1 MTTDLEARG
10 RPRPL
15 CAEVS
20 RESDEA
26 LAATASRIENW
37 VLLEYRGLWS
47 REILGGSSLSDQV
60 KAYLCEQLA
69 ALPRSRLLF
78 VRRPERRQHP
88 EYALYVARTAERGSV
103 MLGAEL
109 DGYPELVGLDLA
121 AALETG
127 AAGWARPIEGPL
139 LVVCTHGKRDRCCA
153 KFGRPLYEAV
163 REQAEEGTVWQASH
177 VGGDRFAGN
186 LVSLP
191 AGLYF
196 GRVERSGVWALLDEV
211 LQGRIPLEHYRGRSC
226 YSFAEQAA
234 ERAVRE
240 TTGATAPDDLV
251 LLSSNPEAEGWLVR
265 FEVNGEVHEVVVA
278 TELGEPTYMTC
289 DAVSPSRPR
298 RFVSRAHRVVSR

>member
-1 MTTDLEARG
+1 MTIDLEAR
-10 RPRPL
+10 RAL

-20 RESDEA
+20 RESAEP

-37 VLLEYRGLWS
+37 ILLEYRGLWS
-47 REILGGSSLSDQV
+47 RDIIAGSGLSDQV
-60 KAYLCEQLA
+60 KAYLREQLA

-88 EYALYVARTAERGSV
+88 EYALYVARTAERGSI

-109 DGYPELVGLDLA
+109 GGYSELLGLDLVG
-121 AALETG
+121 ALETG
-127 AAGWARPIEGPL
+127 AASWARPVEGPL

-153 KFGRPLYEAV
+153 KFGRPLYDAV

-196 GRVERSGVWALLDEV
+196 GRVERSGIWALLDEV
-211 LQGRIPLEHYRGRSC
+211 LAGRIPLEHYRGRSC

-240 TTGATAPDDLV
+240 ATGATAPDDLT
-251 LLSSNPEAEGWLVR
+251 LLSSEPEGDGWVVR
-265 FEVNGEVHEVVVA
+265 FEVSGEVHEVAVA
-278 TELGEPTYMTC
+278 AELGEPTYLTC
-289 DAVSPSRPR
+289 DAASPSGPR
-298 RFVSRAHRVVSR
+298 RFVPRTHRVLSR

>member
-1 MTTDLEARG
+1 VDER
-10 RPRPL
+10 RPL

-20 RESDEA
+20 RESAEP

-37 VLLEYRGLWS
+37 ILLEYRGLWS
-47 REILGGSSLSDQV
+47 RDIVAGSGLSDQV
-60 KAYLCEQLA
+60 KAYLRAQLA

-78 VRRPERRQHP
+78 IRRPERRQHP
-88 EYALYVARTAERGSV
+88 EYAFYVARTAERGSI
-103 MLGAEL
+103 MLGAEFG
-109 DGYPELVGLDLA
+109 GYTELVGLDLA
-121 AALETG
+121 GALDTG
-127 AAGWARPIEGPL
+127 SAGWAHPVEGPL

-153 KFGRPLYEAV
+153 KFGRPLYDEV
-163 REQAEEGTVWQASH
+163 REQAEEDTVWQASH

-191 AGLYF
+191 EGLYF

-211 LQGRIPLEHYRGRSC
+211 LAGRIPLEPYRGRSC

-240 TTGATAPDDLV
+240 ATGASSPDALALV
-251 LLSSNPEAEGWLVR
+251 SSETGADGWLVR
-265 FEVNGEVHEVVVA
+265 FEVSGEMHEVVVA
-278 TELGEPTYMTC
+278 TELGEPTYLTC

-298 RFVSRAHRVVSR
+298 RFVPLRHRVVSR

>member
-1 MTTDLEARG
+1 VNER
-10 RPRPL
+10 RPL

-20 RESDEA
+20 RESAEP

-37 VLLEYRGLWS
+37 ILLEYRGLWS
-47 REILGGSSLSDQV
+47 RDIVGGSGLSDQV
-60 KAYLCEQLA
+60 KAYLREQLD

-88 EYALYVARTAERGSV
+88 EYAFYVARTAERNSM
-103 MLGAEL
+103 MLGAEVG
-109 DGYPELVGLDLA
+109 GYSDLLGLDLA
-121 AALETG
+121 GALETG
-127 AAGWARPIEGPL
+127 SAGWARPVEEPL

-153 KFGRPLYEAV
+153 KFGRPLYDAV
-163 REQAEEGTVWQASH
+163 REQAEEDTVWQASH

-211 LQGRIPLEHYRGRSC
+211 LAGRIPLEHYRGRSC

-240 TTGATAPDDLV
+240 TAGATAPEDLA
-251 LLSSNPEAEGWLVR
+251 LLSSEPETDGWLVR
-265 FEVNGEVHEVVVA
+265 FEVSGVVHEVAVA
-278 TELGEPTYMTC
+278 AELGEPTYLTC
-289 DAVSPSRPR
+289 DAASPSRPR
-298 RFVSRAHRVVSR
+298 RFVPLTHRVVSR

>member
-1 MTTDLEARG
+1 MDER
-10 RPRPL
+10 RPL

-20 RESDEA
+20 RESAEP

-37 VLLEYRGLWS
+37 ILLEYRGLWS
-47 REILGGSSLSDQV
+47 RDIVAGSSLSDQV
-60 KAYLCEQLA
+60 KAYLREQLG

-78 VRRPERRQHP
+78 VRRPERRQHA
-88 EYALYVARTAERGSV
+88 EYAFYVARTAERNSV

-109 DGYPELVGLDLA
+109 GGYAELLGLDLA
-121 AALETG
+121 GALETG
-127 AAGWARPIEGPL
+127 AAGWARPVEGPL

-153 KFGRPLYEAV
+153 KFGRPLYDAV
-163 REQAEEGTVWQASH
+163 HEQAEEDTVWQASH

-211 LQGRIPLEHYRGRSC
+211 LAGRIPLEHYRGRSC

-240 TTGATAPDDLV
+240 TTGATAPDDLT
-251 LLSSNPEAEGWLVR
+251 LLPSESRADGWLVR
-265 FEVNGEVHEVVVA
+265 FEVSGEVHEVAVA
-278 TELGEPTYMTC
+278 VELGEPTYLTC
-289 DAVSPSRPR
+289 DAASPSRPR
-298 RFVSRAHRVVSR
+298 RFVPLTHRVVSR

>member
-1 MTTDLEARG
+1 MDER
-10 RPRPL
+10 RPL

-20 RESDEA
+20 RESAEP

-37 VLLEYRGLWS
+37 ILLEYRGLWS
-47 REILGGSSLSDQV
+47 RDIVAGSSLSDQV
-60 KAYLCEQLA
+60 KAYLREQLG

-78 VRRPERRQHP
+78 VRRPERRQHA
-88 EYALYVARTAERGSV
+88 EYAFYVARTAERNSV

-109 DGYPELVGLDLA
+109 GGYAELLGLDLA
-121 AALETG
+121 GALETG
-127 AAGWARPIEGPL
+127 AAGWARPVEGPL

-153 KFGRPLYEAV
+153 KFGRPLYDSV
-163 REQAEEGTVWQASH
+163 REQAEEDTVWQASH

-211 LQGRIPLEHYRGRSC
+211 LAGRIPLEHYRGRSC

-240 TTGATAPDDLV
+240 TTGATAPDDLT
-251 LLSSNPEAEGWLVR
+251 LLSSESRADGWLVR
-265 FEVNGEVHEVVVA
+265 FEVSGEVHEVAVA
-278 TELGEPTYMTC
+278 AELGEPTYLTC
-289 DAVSPSRPR
+289 DAASPSRPR
-298 RFVSRAHRVVSR
+298 RFVPLTHRVVSR

>member
-1 MTTDLEARG
+1 MDER
-10 RPRPL
+10 RPL

-20 RESDEA
+20 RESAEH

-37 VLLEYRGLWS
+37 ILLEYRGLWS
-47 REILGGSSLSDQV
+47 RDILAGSGLSDQV
-60 KAYLCEQLA
+60 KAYLREQLA

-88 EYALYVARTAERGSV
+88 EHALYVARTAERGSIL
-103 MLGAEL
+103 LGAEL
-109 DGYPELVGLDLA
+109 GDYAELRGLDLVD
-121 AALETG
+121 ALETG
-127 AAGWARPIEGPL
+127 AADWASPVEGPL

-153 KFGRPLYEAV
+153 KFGRPLYDAV

-196 GRVERSGVWALLDEV
+196 GRVERAGVWALLDEV
-211 LQGRIPLEHYRGRSC
+211 LAGRVPLERYRGRSC

-240 TTGATAPDDLV
+240 TAGATGPDDLA
-251 LLSSNPEAEGWLVR
+251 LLSSEPEADGWIVR
-265 FEVNGEVHEVVVA
+265 FEVSGSVHEVTVA
-278 TELGEPTYMTC
+278 TELGEPTYLTC
-289 DAVSPSRPR
+289 EAASLSRPR
-298 RFVSRAHRVVSR
+298 RFVPRTHRVVSS

>member
-1 MTTDLEARG
+1 MDER
-10 RPRPL
+10 RPL

-20 RESDEA
+20 RESAEP

-37 VLLEYRGLWS
+37 ILLEYRGLWS
-47 REILGGSSLSDQV
+47 RDIVAGSSLSDQV
-60 KAYLCEQLA
+60 KAYLREQLG

-78 VRRPERRQHP
+78 VRRPERRQHA
-88 EYALYVARTAERGSV
+88 EYAFYVARTAERNSV
-103 MLGAEL
+103 LLGAEL
-109 DGYPELVGLDLA
+109 GGYAELLGLDLA
-121 AALETG
+121 GALETG
-127 AAGWARPIEGPL
+127 AAGWARPVGGPL

-153 KFGRPLYEAV
+153 KFGRPLYDAV
-163 REQAEEGTVWQASH
+163 REQAEEDTVWQASH

-211 LQGRIPLEHYRGRSC
+211 LAGRIPLEHYRGRSC

-240 TTGATAPDDLV
+240 TTGATAPDDLT
-251 LLSSNPEAEGWLVR
+251 LLSSESRADGWLVR
-265 FEVNGEVHEVVVA
+265 FEVSGEVHDVA
-278 TELGEPTYMTC
+278 VAAELGEPTYLTC
-289 DAVSPSRPR
+289 DAASPSRPR
-298 RFVSRAHRVVSR
+298 RFVPLTHRVVSR

>member
-1 MTTDLEARG
+1 VDER
-10 RPRPL
+10 RPL

-20 RESDEA
+20 RESAEP

-37 VLLEYRGLWS
+37 ILLEYRGLWS
-47 REILGGSSLSDQV
+47 RDIVAGSGLSDQV
-60 KAYLCEQLA
+60 KAYLREQLA
-69 ALPRSRLLF
+69 GLPRSRLLF
-78 VRRPERRQHP
+78 VRRPERRQHH
-88 EYALYVARTAERGSV
+88 EYALYVARTAERDSI

-109 DGYPELVGLDLA
+109 GGYPELLGLDLA
-121 AALETG
+121 RALETG
-127 AAGWARPIEGPL
+127 AAGWARRVEGPL

-153 KFGRPLYEAV
+153 KFGRPLYDAV
-163 REQAEEGTVWQASH
+163 REQAEEHTVWQASH

-211 LQGRIPLEHYRGRSC
+211 LAGRIPLEHYRGRSC

-240 TTGATAPDDLV
+240 ATGATAPDDLV
-251 LLSSNPEAEGWLVR
+251 LLSSEPEADGWLVR
-265 FEVNGEVHEVVVA
+265 FQVSGEVHEVAVA
-278 TELGEPTYMTC
+278 AELGEPTYLTC
-289 DAVSPSRPR
+289 DAASPSRPR
-298 RFVSRAHRVVSR
+298 RFVPLTHRVVSR